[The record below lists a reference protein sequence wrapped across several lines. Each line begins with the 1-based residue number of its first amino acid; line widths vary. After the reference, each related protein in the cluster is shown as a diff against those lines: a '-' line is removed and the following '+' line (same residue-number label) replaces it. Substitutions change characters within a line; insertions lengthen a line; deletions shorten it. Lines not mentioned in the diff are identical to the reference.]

1 MYFIS
6 QCYTSPRKNATILN
20 QMEYE
25 MKRKKILILLIIIL
39 ISPFILYFGGE
50 RFSWWYADR
59 WADKLIKLDEENL
72 LSTQFG
78 AAWQD
83 IVYDDRYREQ
93 MGLINGDTIS
103 TEVPIVKGVPV
114 EDYPAISVIERLNS
128 IDEYSNE
135 ILILD
140 RNELEI
146 ARIQT
151 DHRRV
156 SYDSVPQTLILSI
169 IAAEDGNF
177 FENDHGF
184 EYYSFVRAAGMS
196 VIQTIK
202 TGEKHSP
209 RGTST
214 VTQQVGKM
222 LVSQLD
228 SKGQRYVSR
237 SVDRKLRE
245 LRLAAALR
253 KKYTAEEIMEVYL
266 NHCVTSS
273 YGLIGVADVSEG
285 LFHKPIGEVSDAE
298 AVYIARMV
306 KWGVNVPDKI
316 KFQCHIDMPRIQ
328 ERMEWSDEYRDS
340 VLSEIDSL
348 TFEKPRMVD
357 TEQGHLV
364 DLANIYWL
372 KFLESEGYSEE
383 EQLEVDLLDPSSLIR
398 KKGNLT
404 IQLTIDLPL
413 QNFLSEQIEE
423 RGYIDS
429 MIVTDLRIGSEADT
443 IVGEIPTTTHPR
455 WQPRVLTETEQFSDP
470 GATYY
475 TEVDSGDT
483 IYTNISYDRGRRGT
497 QLEEGLYRKVSRY
510 YRRSEVYT
518 EQYYSYGILDSK
530 TGELRAYSSRDRI
543 GSGCAGLFYR
553 PVPNGSSTIKPILYT
568 LLYDLGIF
576 DAHDKWDDRTEV
588 LDSVPWKRTMSFSRA
603 DSSRGTGYFQNTNN
617 GRPYRVKN
625 HGNVIEGEQYIY
637 DQLTR
642 SNNILAVE
650 ALYRLNGVVF
660 DENGNLNRDHFQ
672 IGQLFTR
679 LGIYDKMRLQF
690 AGEEITGVRVIKE
703 IARIVGAEVDS
714 VSSMGNRYELPDDQY
729 SVALGTMEMPLLQQA
744 HLFNMLYDNTLI
756 QNPADHIS
764 LYVKSITVNKRKYD
778 MDTLD
783 QIVRYTPL
791 GVHGN
796 KSNLRP
802 TQLGLFWRLR
812 ETGYDIPIPDYTGR
826 RVDDTSAVALSSFA
840 RSGVLSNFAKSGTT
854 DDIRRPFSY
863 DRITNAPK
871 TNYCLWNG
879 VVRVDMAKFTENADH
894 EMTDLTVACIGEGSR
909 EMTGGRDG
917 KSQHKFITR
926 NLLRTAGTPSSNGF
940 YTQYK
945 AQLDLAFA
953 ADSVEMIDSLE
964 QQERDSSGIGAF
976 FRNLFGKD
984 DNDSL
989 EDQDSL
995 IATVDDVEELVEEI
1009 VEETV
1014 RAEETWR
1021 ERRRRRREERANN

>member
-1 MYFIS
+1 
-6 QCYTSPRKNATILN
+6 
-20 QMEYE
+20 MEYD
-25 MKRKKILILLIIIL
+25 MKRKILLSLLIIIL
-39 ISPFILYFGGE
+39 VSPFILYYGGQQ
-50 RFSWWYADR
+50 FSWWYADR

-83 IVYDDRYREQ
+83 IVYDERYREQ
-93 MGLINGDTIS
+93 MGIINGEETAV
-103 TEVPIVKGVPV
+103 EVPIVKGVPV

-135 ILILD
+135 ILIID

-156 SYDSVPQTLILSI
+156 SFDSVPQTLILSI

-184 EYYSFVRAAGMS
+184 EYYSFVRAAVTS
-196 VIQTIK
+196 VLETVK
-202 TGEKHSP
+202 TGERHSP

-237 SVDRKLRE
+237 SIDRKLRE

-285 LFHKPIGEVSDAE
+285 LFHKPIGDVSDAE

-306 KWGVNVPDKI
+306 KWGVNVPEKI
-316 KFQCHIDMPRIQ
+316 KRQCHIDMPRIQ
-328 ERMEWSDEYRDS
+328 ERMEWSNGYRDS
-340 VLSEIDSL
+340 VLAEIDSL
-348 TFEKPRMVD
+348 TFETPRMVA

-372 KFLESEGYSEE
+372 KFLEAQGYSED
-383 EQLEVDLLDPSSLIR
+383 EQREVDLLDPSSLIR
-398 KKGNLT
+398 KKGDLT

-413 QNFLSEQIEE
+413 QNFLTEQIAE
-423 RGYIDS
+423 RGFIDS
-429 MIVTDLRIGSEADT
+429 TIITDIRIGSAADT
-443 IVGEIPTTTHPR
+443 ITGEIPTTTPPR
-455 WQPRVLTETEQFSDP
+455 WQARVLTEAEQFSDP

-475 TEVDSGDT
+475 TVIDSGDT
-483 IYTNISYDRGRRGT
+483 VYTNISYDRGRSGRD
-497 QLEEGLYRKVSRY
+497 LPEGQYRKV
-510 YRRSEVYT
+510 YRFYHRSEVYT

-530 TGELRAYSSRDRI
+530 TGELRAYRSRDRI

-568 LLYDLGIF
+568 LMYDLGIF
-576 DAHDKWDDRTEV
+576 DAHEKWDDRDEV
-588 LDSVPWKRTMSFSRA
+588 LDSLPWQRTMTFSSA
-603 DSSRGTGYFQNTNN
+603 DSSRGTSYFQNTNN

-625 HGNVIEGEQYIY
+625 HGNLLEGEQFVY

-660 DENGNLNRDHFQ
+660 DENGNLNRDYFQ

-690 AGEEITGVRVIKE
+690 PGEEITGVRVIKE
-703 IARIVGAEVDS
+703 IARIVGADVDS
-714 VSSMGNRYELPDDQY
+714 VSSMGNRYALPDDQY

-756 QNPADHIS
+756 ENPADHIS
-764 LYVKSITVNKRKYD
+764 LYVKTITVNKKRYE

-796 KSNLRP
+796 KTNLRP

-812 ETGYDIPIPDYTGR
+812 ETGYDIPITEYTGR
-826 RVDDTSAVALSSFA
+826 EVDDTAAAALATFT

-879 VVRVDMAKFTENADH
+879 VVRVDMAKFTESDTVDIA
-894 EMTDLTVACIGEGSR
+894 DLTVACIGEGSPQ
-909 EMTGGRDG
+909 MTGGRDG

-926 NLLRTAGTPSSNGF
+926 NLLRTAGTPVSNGF

-945 AQLDLAFA
+945 AQLDLAFT
-953 ADSVEMIDSLE
+953 ADSIIQDSILTDSLE
-964 QQERDSSGIGAF
+964 QAKRDSSGIGAF
-976 FRNLFGKD
+976 FKNLFGKD
-984 DNDSL
+984 DANDSIAS
-989 EDQDSL
+989 QDS
-995 IATVDDVEELVEEI
+995 IITTVDDVVELVEEI
-1009 VEETV
+1009 AEEAVEVEES
-1014 RAEETWR
+1014 WR
-1021 ERRRRRREERANN
+1021 ERRRRRREERE